1 MTKARQRKNVKVV
14 RTEWLYHSIGKWQR
28 QDESQYLLPDK
39 PGKAPPTS
47 TTPPP
52 QTEGEGEDT
61 GVEDG
66 EDQGSVSEGMDENH
80 QPMSMDKDEI
90 TEHLKS
96 VDWDDMEK
104 EVEDFVGDM
113 DDTDADSDARLA
125 ICFVYLPFIRFCYYG
140 RGADQFSVALSAG
153 HILSPRKL
161 IILRLFI
168 CD

>member
-52 QTEGEGEDT
+52 QTEVEGEDT
-61 GVEDG
+61 GIEDG

-125 ICFVYLPFIRFCYYG
+125 ICFFFPCFFSQRSWGGSLFSRFDLPDTLQVTK
-140 RGADQFSVALSAG
+140 ANDVAHA
-153 HILSPRKL
+153 HV
-161 IILRLFI
+161 
-168 CD
+168 